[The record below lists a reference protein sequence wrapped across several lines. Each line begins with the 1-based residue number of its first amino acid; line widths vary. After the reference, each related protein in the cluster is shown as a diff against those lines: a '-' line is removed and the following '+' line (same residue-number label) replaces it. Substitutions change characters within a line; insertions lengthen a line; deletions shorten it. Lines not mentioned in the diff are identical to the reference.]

1 MRQNNYPEI
10 NVKKL
15 AKKSK
20 SEIEKISN
28 KYINHLEYL
37 KEIKNSSLNKDEIIR
52 EINRIQNNIIKIES
66 ADLIR
71 RKKAKEF

>member
-1 MRQNNYPEI
+1 MRQNNYPDI
-10 NVKKL
+10 NVRKL
-15 AKKSK
+15 ARKSK
-20 SEIEKISN
+20 SEIEMISN

-52 EINRIQNNIIKIES
+52 EIDRIQNNIIKIES
-66 ADLIR
+66 ADLVR

>member
-1 MRQNNYPEI
+1 M
-10 NVKKL
+10 
-15 AKKSK
+15 
-20 SEIEKISN
+20 ISN
-28 KYINHLEYL
+28 KYINRLEYL